1 MRLIEGADDIAE
13 GLAALT
19 AAEPRFAAAL
29 DRVGT
34 VPLRREPGGPGGL
47 LRIVAAQQVSTAAAA
62 AIWGRLAAAGAD
74 RPEGLARLDED
85 ALRACGLSRP
95 KARYARALACAAI
108 DWEAVAAAPE
118 AEAVATLTALP
129 GVGRWTAEIYLMFC
143 VGRADV
149 FAPGDLALQEGS
161 RLLFGLPERPGPA
174 ALSAMSGA
182 WSPWRAVAARLLWA
196 YYGAERGRAGAPP

>member
-1 MRLIEGADDIAE
+1 MRLIEGPQDIAE

-29 DRVGT
+29 SRVGA

-62 AIWGRLAAAGAD
+62 AIWARLAAAGAD
-74 RPEGLARLDED
+74 RPEGLAALDED
-85 ALRACGLSRP
+85 GLRACGLSRP
-95 KARYARALACAAI
+95 KARYARAIACAEI
-108 DWEAVAAAPE
+108 DWAAVAEAPE
-118 AEAVATLTALP
+118 PEAVATLTAIP

-149 FAPGDLALQEGS
+149 FAPGDLALQEGA
-161 RLLFGLPERPGPA
+161 RMLFDLPERPRPA
-174 ALSAMSGA
+174 DLAAISGA